1 MGRELKRSSVR
12 TNNQYYMYT
21 ANAVAPDYQWEY
33 EEKFQP
39 VSQKQQEV
47 KKKQKPKQHFLQALA
62 PNLVM
67 LMMIFGLGLATV
79 GQYVY
84 IQNISYNINQSK
96 EELKVV
102 TTENEKLK
110 KQVAAL
116 GDLQAIEAYAMN
128 NIGMVKATS
137 NDMMFLAQEKTTVN
151 YAEKTQETVVENGSV
166 SAALTSLLGVVE

>member
-1 MGRELKRSSVR
+1 MGRELKRSSAR
-12 TNNQYYMYT
+12 TSNQYYMYT
-21 ANAVAPDYQWEY
+21 ANAVAPDYQWEVEDEY
-33 EEKFQP
+33 KS
-39 VSQKQQEV
+39 VSSKKQVV
-47 KKKQKPKQHFLQALA
+47 KKSPKPNFLQTIV

-67 LMMIFGLGLATV
+67 LLVLFGMGLTTV

-116 GDLQAIEAYAMN
+116 GELETIEAYAIN
-128 NIGMVKATS
+128 NMGMVKATHK
-137 NDMMFLAQEKTTVN
+137 DMMFLAQE
-151 YAEKTQETVVENGSV
+151 ETVEPVQASQPVVAENNSV
-166 SAALTSLLGVVE
+166 SAALNALLGVVE